1 MEEVLIPI
9 FQAIGGYI
17 IKEVVNEVGKKIYQV
32 FRDEDYDG
40 EPDDPDTPFATIPD
54 DEEIDNHIIAIDNS
68 GDEVVLEDDCRIDT
82 NSGIYGSLC
91 EVVGVPVTRE
101 QENILLCGAVVLLCL
116 GCFAFFKIIHYLFH
130 I

>member
-9 FQAIGGYI
+9 FQAIGGYVV
-17 IKEVVNEVGKKIYQV
+17 KEIVDEAGKKIFQV
-32 FRDEDYDG
+32 FEDFDFDG

-54 DEEIDNHIIAIDNS
+54 DDQIDNHIIAIDNS
-68 GDEVVLEDDCRIDT
+68 GDEVVLVEDCRIDT

-91 EVVGVPVTRE
+91 EVVGQPVTRD
-101 QENILLCGAVVLLCL
+101 QENILLVGSVVILAL
-116 GCFAFFKIIHYLFH
+116 GCYAFFKIIHYLFH

>member
-17 IKEVVNEVGKKIYQV
+17 VKEVINEAGKKIYQV

-40 EPDDPDTPFATIPD
+40 EADDPDNPYATIPD
-54 DEEIDNHIIAIDNS
+54 DENIDNHIIAIDTSN
-68 GDEVVLEDDCRIDT
+68 GEVIIEDSVSMDQT
-82 NSGIYGSLC
+82 SGIYGTLC
-91 EVVGVPVTRE
+91 DVVGAPVTRE

-116 GCFAFFKIIHYLFH
+116 GCFSIFKIVHYLFH